1 MKNRMAGCALAG
13 ALALTLAAGCGGSD
27 DESGGTTRE
36 QLTIG
41 VANFSLQAPYFIA
54 MSKAIETESKTYT
67 NVKLIITDAQGD
79 ANKLTTDINNLLT
92 QNVDGV
98 IVSGGPLNAAPAA
111 MNAIKQKDV
120 PSILVD
126 RKFSGGQYTSW
137 IGPNN
142 TQIGQG
148 DGKYIADR
156 LKGSGTLAV
165 IKGGPAD
172 NTIGLDRTNGLK
184 GVIRQSPGIKV
195 VESPDFG
202 GWSSDG
208 GLKAMENLLAR
219 NPKIDAVF
227 CENDSMC
234 LGAQKAI
241 GDAGRSSEM
250 FLVGA
255 DGQKEALQAIRNGTN
270 YAATAV
276 NNADTIG
283 RAGLN
288 RMMAVLGGAA
298 PRKDT
303 PLDAPL
309 VTKDNVAQYHDP
321 RSLF

>member
-1 MKNRMAGCALAG
+1 MKKLVCGVAAGV
-13 ALALTLAAGCGGSD
+13 LALSLAACGGSD
-27 DESGGTTRE
+27 DSGGGTTAKKE
-36 QLTIG
+36 LKIG
-41 VANFSLQAPYFIA
+41 VANFSLGAPYFIA
-54 MSKAIETESKTYT
+54 MSKAIEAEAKTYS
-67 NVKLIITDAQGD
+67 NVKLIQTDAQGD
-79 ANKLTTDINNLLT
+79 ASKLTSDIDDLLT
-92 QNVDGV
+92 QSVDGV
-98 IVSGGPLNAAPAA
+98 IISGGPLNSAPAA

-148 DGKYIADR
+148 DGKYIVDR
-156 LKGSGTLAV
+156 LKGNGTLAV

-172 NTIGLDRTNGLK
+172 NTIGLDRTNGLLGAVK
-184 GVIRQSPGIKV
+184 QSPGIKV

-208 GLKAMENLLAR
+208 GLKVMENLLAK
-219 NPKIDAVF
+219 NSKIDAVF

-241 GDAGRSSEM
+241 ADADRTDEM

-255 DGQKEALQAIRNGTN
+255 DGQKEALKAIKDGSN

-283 RAGLN
+283 RTGLN
-288 RMMAVLGGAA
+288 RMMAVLGGAQ
-298 PRKDT
+298 PTKDT
-303 PLDAPL
+303 PLDAPV
-309 VTKDNVAQYHDP
+309 VTKDNVDQFHDP
-321 RSLF
+321 NSLF

>member
-1 MKNRMAGCALAG
+1 MRRIVGCALAG
-13 ALALTLAAGCGGSD
+13 ALALTFAAGCGGSD
-27 DESGGTTRE
+27 DESGGGAKK
-36 QLTIG
+36 QITIG

-54 MSKAIETESKTYT
+54 MSKAIETEAKTYT
-67 NVKLIITDAQGD
+67 NVKLITTDAQGD
-79 ANKLTTDINNLLT
+79 ANKLTSDINNLLT

-98 IVSGGPLNAAPAA
+98 IISGGPLNAAPAA

-120 PSILVD
+120 PSVLVD
-126 RKFSGGQYTSW
+126 RKFAGGQYTSW

-142 TQIGQG
+142 TQGGQN
-148 DGKYIADR
+148 DGKYIVDR
-156 LKGSGTLAV
+156 LKGNGTLAI

-184 GVIRQSPGIKV
+184 SVLKQSPGIKV
-195 VESPDFG
+195 IEAPDFG

-208 GLKAMENLLAR
+208 GLKVMENLLAR
-219 NPKIDAVF
+219 NSKIDAVF

-241 GDAGRSSEM
+241 GDAGRSDEM
-250 FLVGA
+250 FLVGV

-288 RMMAVLGGAA
+288 RMMAILAGAT
-298 PRKDT
+298 PQKDT
-303 PLDAPL
+303 PLEAPV
-309 VTKDNVAQYHDP
+309 VTKDNVAQYHNP

>member
-1 MKNRMAGCALAG
+1 MRRIVGCALAG
-13 ALALTLAAGCGGSD
+13 ALALTFAAGCGGSD
-27 DESGGTTRE
+27 DESGGGAKK
-36 QLTIG
+36 QITIG

-54 MSKAIETESKTYT
+54 MSKAIETEAKTYT
-67 NVKLIITDAQGD
+67 NVKLITTDAQGD
-79 ANKLTTDINNLLT
+79 ANKLTSDINNLLT

-98 IVSGGPLNAAPAA
+98 IISGGPLNAAPAA

-120 PSILVD
+120 PSVLVD
-126 RKFSGGQYTSW
+126 RKFAGGQYTSW

-142 TQIGQG
+142 TQGGQN
-148 DGKYIADR
+148 DGKYIVDR
-156 LKGSGTLAV
+156 LKGNGTLAI

-184 GVIRQSPGIKV
+184 SVLKQSPGIKV
-195 VESPDFG
+195 IEAPDFG

-208 GLKAMENLLAR
+208 GLKVMENLLAR
-219 NPKIDAVF
+219 NSTIDAVF

-241 GDAGRSSEM
+241 GDAGRSDEM
-250 FLVGA
+250 FLVGV

-288 RMMAVLGGAA
+288 RMMAILAGAT
-298 PRKDT
+298 PQKDT
-303 PLDAPL
+303 PLEAPV
-309 VTKDNVAQYHDP
+309 VTKDNVAQYHNP